1 MFRFRLLLEASAGNL
16 PRFFSGILYKFMT
29 SFFFFFF
36 FLLWF
41 VMDDPAL
48 RLIFLEV
55 PCTHFSKIKLVQ
67 NVLHTFSCST
77 AFCGKQIWSNRKD
90 SSEHT
95 GGSFEHSKIK
105 IFQSR
110 GFGRLKQTSWNQ
122 SKAPEASNFHVKN
135 N

>member
-1 MFRFRLLLEASAGNL
+1 MFRLLLEASAGNL
-16 PRFFSGILYKFMT
+16 PRVFSGILYKFMT
-29 SFFFFFF
+29 SFFFFF

-67 NVLHTFSCST
+67 NALHTFSCSA

-95 GGSFEHSKIK
+95 GGSFKHS
-105 IFQSR
+105 FWSFALVPR
-110 GFGRLKQTSWNQ
+110 GLFKPA
-122 SKAPEASNFHVKN
+122 KASITCLSHKVD
-135 N
+135 